1 MDYKK
6 VLEECNARVEMYQKS
21 EDAWNVW
28 HLSHERQCATAI
40 TDLLARAEAAEAR
53 AAEFNALGMIDT
65 GKTRAR
71 PVISI
76 DDQGRKFIYPSIAAA
91 AAFEGC
97 SASRITIACRTGRKH
112 VGYYWKYADEVSEK

>member
-1 MDYKK
+1 MK
-6 VLEECNARVEMYQKS
+6 
-21 EDAWNVW
+21 
-28 HLSHERQCATAI
+28 
-40 TDLLARAEAAEAR
+40 
-53 AAEFNALGMIDT
+53 
-65 GKTRAR
+65 KTRAR